1 MRVVEV
7 AVSAKR
13 PSVMVDQIRD
23 QTGFVAFVKPYWT
36 GVRRRFWTAISCC
49 RHRYARIESRAL
61 AMLHHQKEC
70 MWIRIGCVQSASRPY
85 WRTCGNLTLVSI
97 YDNPYTL

>member
-13 PSVMVDQIRD
+13 PSVMVNQKCDQS
-23 QTGFVAFVKPYWT
+23 GLMAFVKAHWT
-36 GVRRRFWTAISCC
+36 GLRRLFWTGLSCC

-61 AMLHHQKEC
+61 EMLHHQKEC
-70 MWIRIGCVQSASRPY
+70 MWIRIGGVQSASKPY
-85 WRTCGNLTLVSI
+85 WRNCVNLTLVSI
-97 YDNPYTL
+97 YEYSYAL